1 MPKFWVKI
9 NAIVKQIPVFLI
21 CTLKTILMKVKINF
35 IACLFLIL
43 GSSAFSQV
51 KSISPGDEFTKIK
64 VSTGLFVEIITNSDE
79 SRIDIKG
86 SEREK
91 VDVDIKNGE
100 LELSLPLGQL
110 FSETEILVTVYTHK
124 VEELKARSGSE
135 VEFMNKVQQE
145 ELSLIASE
153 GSYIGGE
160 IEVKNLAVKSVTG
173 ASVSL
178 VGFANNQNIELK
190 TGGSYDGQNLET
202 ENTIIS
208 VSYGGEATVFST
220 DSCSASVTAGGD
232 IDIYGSPSSISQNVK
247 LGGNIQVI
255 ED

>member
-1 MPKFWVKI
+1 
-9 NAIVKQIPVFLI
+9 
-21 CTLKTILMKVKINF
+21 MKVKINF
-35 IACLFLIL
+35 IACLFIIL

-79 SRIDIKG
+79 SKIDIKG

>member
-202 ENTIIS
+202 ENTSIS

>member
-35 IACLFLIL
+35 IACLFIIL

-79 SRIDIKG
+79 SKIDIKG

-202 ENTIIS
+202 ENTSIS

>member
-1 MPKFWVKI
+1 
-9 NAIVKQIPVFLI
+9 
-21 CTLKTILMKVKINF
+21 MKVKINF

-79 SRIDIKG
+79 SKIDIKG

>member
-1 MPKFWVKI
+1 
-9 NAIVKQIPVFLI
+9 
-21 CTLKTILMKVKINF
+21 MKVKINF

-202 ENTIIS
+202 ENTSIS

>member
-1 MPKFWVKI
+1 
-9 NAIVKQIPVFLI
+9 
-21 CTLKTILMKVKINF
+21 MKVKINF

-43 GSSAFSQV
+43 ASSAFSQV

-100 LELSLPLGQL
+100 LELSLPVGQL
-110 FSETEILVTVYTHK
+110 FSETEILVTVYTSE

-135 VEFMNKVQQE
+135 VEFKNQVQQD

-153 GSYIGGE
+153 GSYIGGV

-178 VGFANNQNIELK
+178 VGFANNQSISLK
-190 TGGSYDGQNLET
+190 TGASYDGKNLKT
-202 ENTIIS
+202 ENTSVS
-208 VSYGGEATVFST
+208 VSYGGQAIVFST
-220 DSCSASVTAGGD
+220 DSCSASVTAGGN

-255 ED
+255 EE

>member
-1 MPKFWVKI
+1 
-9 NAIVKQIPVFLI
+9 
-21 CTLKTILMKVKINF
+21 MKVKINF

>member
-1 MPKFWVKI
+1 
-9 NAIVKQIPVFLI
+9 
-21 CTLKTILMKVKINF
+21 MKVKINF
-35 IACLFLIL
+35 IACLFLLL

-79 SRIDIKG
+79 SKIDIKG

-100 LELSLPLGQL
+100 LELSLPVGQL
-110 FSETEILVTVYTHK
+110 FSESEILVTVYTRK

-135 VEFMNKVQQE
+135 VEFKNKVQQE

-160 IEVKNLAVKSVTG
+160 IEVKNLAVKTVTG

-178 VGFANNQNIELK
+178 VGFANNQSISLK
-190 TGGSYDGQNLET
+190 TGASYDGKNLET
-202 ENTIIS
+202 ENTSIS

>member
-1 MPKFWVKI
+1 
-9 NAIVKQIPVFLI
+9 
-21 CTLKTILMKVKINF
+21 MKVKINF
-35 IACLFLIL
+35 IACLFIIL

-79 SRIDIKG
+79 SKIDIKG

-202 ENTIIS
+202 ENTSIS